1 MSSRLSQLIGG
12 AMALVGVAILAFAVY
27 SYIDLRRT
35 EDALEAQIPGQTVGR
50 TPTAILLIPSFG
62 SGEDAAAPL
71 SSQPSA
77 KLADQGTA
85 TPTAISLSP
94 GGASNA
100 NSLPVGIPN
109 SSATATPISLMPLT
123 PPPGDSSELGRR
135 ADLATRVPTPTR
147 FPTAAPGTA
156 PPQIPTIRPVEQMVE
171 GVPRGSGAAAT
182 RLIIPKLN
190 MDLPIRPS
198 NYITYEFKGQLLSDW
213 DIPYDAAGHLI
224 TTAQPG
230 ENGNAILSGHH
241 NLVALNTFG
250 LGAFAGLWNLAD
262 GDEVRVETEDSRIQI
277 WRVMQSFPVKEGG
290 EPLSVRMENAKY
302 IMSDTTG
309 PRLTLLTCWNGQEHP
324 LSGNMY
330 RWVITAELV
339 STK

>member
-1 MSSRLSQLIGG
+1 
-12 AMALVGVAILAFAVY
+12 MALVGVAILSFAVY

-62 SGEDAAAPL
+62 SGEDAAAPI

-77 KLADQGTA
+77 KLVDQGTA
-85 TPTAISLSP
+85 TPTPILLSLGVTP
-94 GGASNA
+94 NA
-100 NSLPVGIPN
+100 NGLPVGIPN

-123 PPPGDSSELGRR
+123 PPGDSFELGRR
-135 ADLATRVPTPTR
+135 ADLETRVPTPTR
-147 FPTAAPGTA
+147 FPTAAPSSTA
-156 PPQIPTIRPVEQMVE
+156 PQIPTLEPVGQKVQ

-190 MDLPIRPS
+190 MDLPIRSS

-213 DIPYDAAGHLI
+213 DIPYDAAGHLV

-230 ENGNAILSGHH
+230 ENGNAIISGHH

-262 GDEVRVETEDSRIQI
+262 GDEIRVETDARRIQL

-339 STK
+339 SVN